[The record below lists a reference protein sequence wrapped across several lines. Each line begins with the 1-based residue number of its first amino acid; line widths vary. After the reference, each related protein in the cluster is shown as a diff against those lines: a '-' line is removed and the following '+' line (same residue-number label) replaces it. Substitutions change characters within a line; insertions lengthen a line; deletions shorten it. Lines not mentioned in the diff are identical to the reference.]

1 MTRQELVTRLA
12 QLVVHGS
19 HFNKTVGI
27 IMPTFEDV
35 KRIKKEFDVL
45 VNTIPD
51 FLMPEVRYDTIRN
64 YKFGNGE
71 YIWMHGRNAGK
82 GRTLNQLY
90 LSSRLTEEDLKDHL
104 FSLIPVMSVTAGGV
118 NNIHTFDD
126 V

>member
-1 MTRQELVTRLA
+1 MTRDQLVTRLA
-12 QLVVHGS
+12 QMVVHGS
-19 HFNKTVGI
+19 HLNNTVGI

-35 KRIKKEFDVL
+35 KRIRREFEVL

-51 FLMPEVRYDTIRN
+51 FLMPEVRYSTIRDFE
-64 YKFGNGE
+64 FGNNR

-82 GRTLNQLY
+82 GRTLSQLY

-104 FSLIPVMSVTAGGV
+104 FSLIPAMSFTAGGV

-126 V
+126 I